1 MSVVFESLPWVL
13 PWLIAANAVVGFW
26 FRRGRAARMGV
37 LLAFTW
43 LLMDVVADQ
52 TGLLA
57 RVTERGTD
65 AVSLLIPINMLL
77 LTLFPSTGLFRWPS
91 MIFWLLVFS
100 QAGLLLWLNDSGWS
114 ALMTLTAGPWTEPF
128 NSPLG
133 PVLPG
138 VLVLMIGA
146 LISLARWVWRAN
158 PIDCGLALA
167 LVFSALA
174 TDRYFDSGDPL
185 PLLAAAASS
194 MVLTLIYTAWRM
206 AFTDRLTGLPSR
218 RALDQAL
225 RHGGRRFSV
234 AMIDVDHFKKVN
246 DRFGHPVGDQVLR
259 AVASCMRGVK
269 NAVPYRF
276 GGEEFCLLFR
286 GKACGKAADSVEAL
300 RHQIGERVVV
310 LRSKDRPARRPA
322 NRDKHRRK
330 TVRVSVTVSAGLA
343 ERQSGETVAQVF
355 ERADKALYRAKKQG
369 RDRLV
374 VD

>member
-1 MSVVFESLPWVL
+1 MSTVFESLPWVL
-13 PWLIAANAVVGFW
+13 PWLIAANALVGFW

-37 LLAFTW
+37 LLACMW
-43 LLMDVVADQ
+43 VLMSVVTDQ
-52 TGLLA
+52 SGLLA
-57 RVTERGTD
+57 RLGMRSSD
-65 AVSLLIPINMLL
+65 AISMLIPINMMLL
-77 LTLFPSTGLFRWPS
+77 SLLPATGLFRWPS
-91 MIFWLLVFS
+91 LVFWLLVFG
-100 QAGLLLWLNDSGWS
+100 QAGMLLWLNDAGWNS
-114 ALMTLTAGPWTEPF
+114 LMTWAHGPWVDPIET
-128 NSPLG
+128 PLG
-133 PVLPG
+133 AVLPG
-138 VLVLMIGA
+138 VLVLMAGA
-146 LISLARWVWRAN
+146 LISLGRWVWRAN

-174 TDRYFDSGDPL
+174 TDRYYDSGDPL
-185 PLLAAAASS
+185 PLLAAAAAS
-194 MVLTLIYTAWRM
+194 MVLTLVYTAWRM

-234 AMIDVDHFKKVN
+234 AIVDVDHFKKVN

-259 AVASCMRGVK
+259 AVASCLRGVK
-269 NAVPYRF
+269 NGVPYRY

-286 GKACGKAADSVEAL
+286 GKACAKAADRVESL
-300 RHQIGERVVV
+300 RGEIADRVVV